1 MMVLNFSGH
10 NKVCFRCGA
19 KINPLEYYSTFETED
34 GRRVYLHRACM
45 EKIAHDYCMRKL
57 EGKK

>member
-1 MMVLNFSGH
+1 MMGVNFNGFG
-10 NKVCFRCGA
+10 KVCFRCGA

-34 GRRVYLHRACM
+34 GRRVYLHHACI